1 MYIAGKGIKF
11 YTDEIYTAI
20 CADMSAISS
29 ELNLSSYATLSDV
42 LSVQPGDTII
52 KTILSNNIYTI
63 CADISALS
71 A

>member
-11 YTDEIYTAI
+11 CTDEIYTAI
-20 CADMSAISS
+20 CADMSAVSA
-29 ELNLSSYATLSDV
+29 ELNLSSYAALSDV
-42 LSVQPGDTII
+42 LSVQPGDTVI

-63 CADISALS
+63 YADISALS